1 MLCKQDKKEL
11 SFMMSMWILCNFW
24 ELQLLKEVENMMAI
38 GTEKKNH
45 WISSTLLPKVLT
57 RAKSG

>member
-1 MLCKQDKKEL
+1 
-11 SFMMSMWILCNFW
+11 MMSMWILCNFW